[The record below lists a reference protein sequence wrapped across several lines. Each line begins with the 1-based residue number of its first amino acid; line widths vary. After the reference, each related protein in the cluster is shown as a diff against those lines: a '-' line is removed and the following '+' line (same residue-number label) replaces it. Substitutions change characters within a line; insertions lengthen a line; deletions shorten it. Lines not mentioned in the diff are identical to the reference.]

1 MIEVDTVVQCNS
13 KEKANLEKFKRLQ
26 NITYITNVTIERGS
40 SKDYFTGKPCK
51 YGEDCKLKSTTCRYT
66 HPIKVSAN
74 KAALERK
81 MISILYGD

>member
-26 NITYITNVTIERGS
+26 NITYLSNETVQNPLP
-40 SKDYFTGKPCK
+40 KNFTDKPCK

-66 HPIKVSAN
+66 HPIKVSSN
-74 KAALERK
+74 KAALDRK
-81 MISILYGD
+81 MMSVLYDD